1 MGDGASVREMS
12 LGQMTT
18 TVSVERG
25 ATQGRLSEL
34 RSHGGR
40 SPAATVL
47 QGGDGDARPMAE
59 ASRTTELLIRL
70 LDISGSL
77 AGLLLASPVI
87 VLAAVCIRVTAGKP
101 VLFRQ
106 ERVGLKGKLFTL
118 YKFRTMIND
127 AEKHVGP
134 VWASR
139 NDDRVTPIGRILRKM
154 RIDELPQLFNILR
167 GDMSLVGPRPE
178 RPFFVD
184 RHRALQGLRL
194 AVRPGLTGL
203 AQIRG
208 LYDLKPAHKVKYDCL
223 YIQKRSLLLN
233 IYILLRTIPALFT
246 KMGW

>member
-12 LGQMTT
+12 SGQMTR

-25 ATQGRLSEL
+25 ATQGRISEL
-34 RSHGGR
+34 RSHYAR
-40 SPAATVL
+40 SPMAKAL
-47 QGGDGDARPMAE
+47 HGGGVSARPMAE
-59 ASRTTELLIRL
+59 TSRTTELLIRI

-77 AGLLLASPVI
+77 AGLFLASPVI
-87 VLAAVCIRVTAGKP
+87 VLAAVFIRLTAGKP

-106 ERVGLKGKLFTL
+106 ERVGLKGELFTL

-127 AEKHVGP
+127 AEKHLGP

-139 NDDRVTPIGRILRKM
+139 NDDRVTPVGRILRKT
-154 RIDELPQLFNILR
+154 RFDELPQLFNILR

-178 RPFFVD
+178 RPFFVN

-208 LYDLKPAHKVKYDCL
+208 LYDLKPAHKVRYDCL
-223 YIQKRSLLLN
+223 YIQKRGLLLN
-233 IYILLRTIPALFT
+233 VYILLRTIPALFT